1 MKYVIIIGIITA
13 FAITTGGIS
22 FYLSTE
28 LETISPNIVVIMVDD
43 LDEQSFNILLEKGW
57 LPNLEEQLID
67 SGTRFT
73 NSFVTTSICC
83 PSRATFLTG
92 LYSHNHQVFTNKAP
106 SGGVDSFNDTSTLST
121 WLKDSGYHTGL
132 IGKYMNEYGITT
144 IPTYVPPG
152 WDEWKALVDPG
163 THRVYDYSINNN
175 GKEVKFGTSESDYQ
189 TDVLAQFVSEVIVKW
204 DTTDD
209 SVAEIETE
217 KCEIG
222 LYKISIIRPPE
233 RYADTAKEISIPMTS
248 SFNEADISDKRDS
261 WKAPGRH
268 EVLNE
273 NDLECLKKVF
283 QKRLE
288 SMRAVDDMI
297 SILIQTLK
305 DTNELENTIIIF
317 TSDNGWLNGQHRGV
331 GKGLIFE
338 ESIRVPLVIRVP
350 EYSGVQ
356 TISHLVINNDLAP
369 TIVDF
374 SNSKPN
380 FEMDGRS
387 LKPLLEDPKTT
398 NWRDKFLIE
407 LFWDNP
413 RFEYFA
419 VRTESSVVSHL
430 TITSE
435 TNCAKTSV
443 W

>member
-1 MKYVIIIGIITA
+1 
-13 FAITTGGIS
+13 
-22 FYLSTE
+22 
-28 LETISPNIVVIMVDD
+28 
-43 LDEQSFNILLEKGW
+43 
-57 LPNLEEQLID
+57 LPNLEEQLSD

-73 NSFVTTSICC
+73 NSFVTTSVCC

-209 SVAEIETE
+209 SVPFFLSIMPTAPHAEIETE

-222 LYKISIIRPPE
+222 IYKISIIRPPE
-233 RYADTAKEISIPMTS
+233 RYADTAKEISIPMTP
-248 SFNEADISDKRDS
+248 SFNEADISDKRGS
-261 WKAPGRH
+261 WKEPGRH

-305 DTNELENTIIIF
+305 A
-317 TSDNGWLNGQHRGV
+317 TS
-331 GKGLIFE
+331 
-338 ESIRVPLVIRVP
+338 
-350 EYSGVQ
+350 
-356 TISHLVINNDLAP
+356 
-369 TIVDF
+369 
-374 SNSKPN
+374 
-380 FEMDGRS
+380 
-387 LKPLLEDPKTT
+387 
-398 NWRDKFLIE
+398 
-407 LFWDNP
+407 
-413 RFEYFA
+413 
-419 VRTESSVVSHL
+419 L
-430 TITSE
+430 T
-435 TNCAKTSV
+435 
-443 W
+443 